1 VEARGPGQAQFD
13 QRLFEKELRRL
24 REVIE
29 RGGRKPPQ
37 DLSYTIFMLALLW
50 LVVGAPFFAGALL
63 ALAINS

>member
-1 VEARGPGQAQFD
+1 VEARGHEGAEFD

-37 DLSYTIFMLALLW
+37 DLSYTIFVLTLLGLW
-50 LVVGAPFFAGALL
+50 VVIPFFAGAVL
-63 ALAINS
+63 ALAINR